1 MDGSSH
7 LVAVCAGQV
16 LNLERQPALVQQLQR
31 LPGPADRADAVM
43 AGEVDL
49 GYGRVFHRPSLAGG
63 MRSRACRHLRRQS
76 VSRRGTPRGS
86 RPAPRSEEHT
96 SELQSLMRISYAVF
110 CLKKKKL
117 THKFLESDSH
127 IYYNT
132 TPQHHNH
139 TYHTSFTKQ
148 NH

>member
-63 MRSRACRHLRRQS
+63 MRSRACRHPRRQ
-76 VSRRGTPRGS
+76 
-86 RPAPRSEEHT
+86 RSEEHT
-96 SELQSLMRISYAVF
+96 SELQSLMRNSYAVF
-110 CLKKKKL
+110 CLKK
-117 THKFLESDSH
+117 T
-127 IYYNT
+127 
-132 TPQHHNH
+132 
-139 TYHTSFTKQ
+139 
-148 NH
+148 